1 MDLNPLNAELNPI
14 CYLLALLAHHFLH
27 VSRIR
32 VKSLTL
38 RLLMSYIYRVF
49 QEECARL
56 REGVPYVKVYR
67 YNPKHICPKLNGY
80 GDNGQRK
87 VWSSGGSTHCTL
99 SADSVPH
106 VCPRLP
112 CQITEIPLTLL
123 RQYSTMADYACH
135 V

>member
-1 MDLNPLNAELNPI
+1 MSHEL
-14 CYLLALLAHHFLH
+14 
-27 VSRIR
+27 R
-32 VKSLTL
+32 SL
-38 RLLMSYIYRVF
+38 
-49 QEECARL
+49 L
-56 REGVPYVKVYR
+56 RESVPYVKIYR
-67 YNPKHICPKLNGY
+67 YNPKHLYPKFNGY

-87 VWSSGGSTHCTL
+87 VWSSGGSTHYTL
-99 SADSVPH
+99 SANSAPH